1 MTAVI
6 FTIDFAAHPS
16 PPCPGW
22 VALSSFDRRYIH
34 NRLRRP
40 PLTPLSQVVHTITSS
55 FTFFFLMTL
64 LKSNYKRYISPQLST
79 ASNLTL
85 SSIAAM
91 LNVVMTLP
99 LDGLVTRIQTL
110 SHQDPS
116 SPPAPSSRPSPYAGL
131 SPALLLS
138 SNPALHHTVY
148 DALKSYIFALKNMDD
163 PTTPNYLDMGE
174 AFAVGLMAKVRRS
187 VASTAFSINQP
198 LLQSLCSVPC
208 FAPPRS
214 PLLPS

>member
-1 MTAVI
+1 
-6 FTIDFAAHPS
+6 
-16 PPCPGW
+16 
-22 VALSSFDRRYIH
+22 
-34 NRLRRP
+34 
-40 PLTPLSQVVHTITSS
+40 VVHTITSS

-64 LKSNYKRYISPQLST
+64 LKSNYKRYKSPQLST

-110 SHQDPS
+110 SQDPS

-163 PTTPNYLDMGE
+163 PTTSNYLDMGE

-198 LLQSLCSVPC
+198 LLQLLRSVPC
-208 FAPPRS
+208 FAPPCS
-214 PLLPS
+214 LLLPS